1 MARALPP
8 LNALR
13 AFEAA
18 ARHGSFVAAADELS
32 VTPAAISHQVK
43 ALEDR
48 LGVALF
54 RRLARGLALTPDGEV
69 LLPDLRD
76 AFDRMAL
83 ALDRIGRQSGSKVLT
98 ISMVTTFLLA
108 WLVPRL
114 HRFQAKHPDI
124 EVRMTTARHV
134 VDFGRE
140 DIDVAVRFVDRP
152 EDGLYAK
159 KLFNDVL
166 TPLAGRRYRDRLKTF
181 EDLRKVPLI
190 DTAFSPEWP
199 IWLEAMGLQALKPRR
214 SLAFDST
221 KIAVEAAIEGA
232 GVAIGPPN
240 LFREEIEE
248 GRLFQPFPQVVE
260 SGKAWWFVCPATTAD
275 RPKIKAFRAWLDEEL
290 ERDASQKPLAP
301 RSGEREGPI
310 APSAMGG

>member
-1 MARALPP
+1 MARTLPP

-43 ALEDR
+43 SLEDR
-48 LGVALF
+48 LDVALF
-54 RRLARGLALTPDGEV
+54 RRLARGLALTPEGEA

-83 ALDRIGRQSGSKVLT
+83 ALERVSRQTSGRVLT
-98 ISMVTTFLLA
+98 ISLVTTFLLA

-114 HRFQAKHPDI
+114 HRFQTKHPDI
-124 EVRMTTARHV
+124 EVRMTTARHS

-140 DIDVAVRFVDRP
+140 DIDAAVRFTDRP
-152 EDGLYAK
+152 EDGLFAM

-166 TPLAGRRYRDRLKTF
+166 TPLCGRRYRDRLKTF
-181 EDLRKVPLI
+181 DDLRKVPLI
-190 DTAFSPEWP
+190 DTAYLPEWP
-199 IWLEAMGLQALKPRR
+199 IWLEAMGLQSMKPRR
-214 SLAFDST
+214 SLSFDST

-232 GVAIGPPN
+232 GVALGPPN
-240 LFREEIEE
+240 LFREEIED

-260 SGKAWWFVCPATTAD
+260 SGKAWWFVCPANTAE
-275 RPKIKAFRAWLDEEL
+275 RPKIKAFRAWIDEEL
-290 ERDASQKPLAP
+290 ERDAPARP
-301 RSGEREGPI
+301 
-310 APSAMGG
+310 A

>member
-18 ARHGSFVAAADELS
+18 ARHGSFVGAADELS

-43 ALEDR
+43 SLEDR
-48 LGVALF
+48 LGVTLF
-54 RRLARGLALTPDGEV
+54 RRLARGLAMTAEGDM

-83 ALDRIGRQSGSKVLT
+83 ALERVGRQSGGRVLT
-98 ISMVTTFLLA
+98 ISLVTTFLLA

-114 HRFQAKHPDI
+114 HRFQTRHPDI
-124 EVRMTTARHV
+124 EVRMTTTRHM
-134 VDFGRE
+134 VDFGRD
-140 DIDVAVRFVDRP
+140 DIDAAVRFADLP
-152 EDGLYAK
+152 ETGLFAM

-166 TPLAGRRYRDRLKTF
+166 TPLSGRRYRDRVKTF
-181 EDLRKVPLI
+181 DDLRKVPLI
-190 DTAFSPEWP
+190 DTAFHPEWP
-199 IWLEAMGLQALKPRR
+199 IWLEAVGLETLKPRR
-214 SLAFDST
+214 SLSFDST

-232 GVAIGPPN
+232 GIAIGPPN

-260 SGKAWWFVCPATTAD
+260 SGKAWWFVCPVATAD

-290 ERDASQKPLAP
+290 ERDASPLPAQHV
-301 RSGEREGPI
+301 EE
-310 APSAMGG
+310 PSASRKSS

>member
-1 MARALPP
+1 
-8 LNALR
+8 
-13 AFEAA
+13 
-18 ARHGSFVAAADELS
+18 
-32 VTPAAISHQVK
+32 
-43 ALEDR
+43 
-48 LGVALF
+48 
-54 RRLARGLALTPDGEV
+54 
-69 LLPDLRD
+69 
-76 AFDRMAL
+76 MAL
-83 ALDRIGRQSGSKVLT
+83 ALDRIGRQAGSKVLT

-114 HRFQAKHPDI
+114 HRFQARHPDI

-140 DIDVAVRFVDRP
+140 DIDVAVRFADRP

-190 DTAFSPEWP
+190 DTAFHPEWP

-290 ERDASQKPLAP
+290 ERDNSPLPAKRP
-301 RSGEREGPI
+301 E
-310 APSAMGG
+310 SAAVA

>member
-1 MARALPP
+1 MARTLPP

-48 LGVALF
+48 LDVALF
-54 RRLARGLALTPDGEV
+54 RRLARGLALTAEGEA

-83 ALDRIGRQSGSKVLT
+83 ALDRVGRQASARVLT
-98 ISMVTTFLLA
+98 ISLVTTFLLA

-114 HRFQAKHPDI
+114 HRFQTKHPDI
-124 EVRMTTARHV
+124 EVRMTTTRDA

-140 DIDVAVRFVDRP
+140 DIDAAVRFAARP
-152 EDGLYAK
+152 EDGLFAM

-166 TPLAGRRYRDRLKTF
+166 TPLCGRRYRDRLKTF
-181 EDLRKVPLI
+181 DDLRKVPLI
-190 DTAFSPEWP
+190 DTAFLPEWP
-199 IWLEAMGLQALKPRR
+199 IWLEAMGLQSLKPRQ
-214 SLAFDST
+214 SMAFDST

-232 GVAIGPPN
+232 GVALGPPD

-260 SGKAWWFVCPATTAD
+260 SGKAWWFVCPATTAE

-290 ERDASQKPLAP
+290 EREAKLGPPASGRQLQAAG
-301 RSGEREGPI
+301 R
-310 APSAMGG
+310 

>member
-1 MARALPP
+1 MGRALPP

-43 ALEDR
+43 ALEER

-54 RRLARGLALTPDGEV
+54 RRLARGLAMTEEGQA

-83 ALDRIGRQSGSKVLT
+83 ALDRVGRQSSGKVLT
-98 ISMVTTFLLA
+98 ISLITTFLLA

-124 EVRMTTARHV
+124 EVRMTTTRQL

-140 DIDVAVRFVDRP
+140 DVDAAVRFVDRP
-152 EDGLYAK
+152 ADGLFAM

-166 TPLAGRRYRDRLKTF
+166 TPLCGRRYRDRLKTV

-190 DTAFSPEWP
+190 DTTYSPEWP
-199 IWLEAMGLQALKPRR
+199 IWLEGIGQQALKPRR

-221 KIAVEAAIEGA
+221 MIAVEAAIEGA
-232 GVAIGPPN
+232 GVAIGPPD
-240 LFREEIEE
+240 LFREEIED
-248 GRLFQPFPQVVE
+248 GRLFQPFPQLVE
-260 SGKAWWFVCPATTAD
+260 SGKAWWFVCPAGSAE
-275 RPKIKAFRAWLDEEL
+275 RPKIKAFRAWLAEEL
-290 ERDASQKPLAP
+290 ARDAKRPHRA
-301 RSGEREGPI
+301 
-310 APSAMGG
+310 A

>member
-1 MARALPP
+1 MVRALPP

-18 ARHGSFVAAADELS
+18 ARHGSFVAAAEELS

-43 ALEDR
+43 ALEER
-48 LGVALF
+48 LGVSLF
-54 RRLARGLALTPDGEV
+54 RRLARGLALTEEGQA

-83 ALDRIGRQSGSKVLT
+83 ALDRVGRQASGKVLT
-98 ISMVTTFLLA
+98 ISLITTFLLA

-124 EVRMTTARHV
+124 EVRMTSSRHV

-140 DIDVAVRFVDRP
+140 DVDAAVRFVDRP
-152 EDGLYAK
+152 AEGLFAI

-166 TPLAGRRYRDRLKTF
+166 TPLCGRRYRDRLKTI

-190 DTAFSPEWP
+190 DTAFNPEWP
-199 IWLEAMGLQALKPRR
+199 IWLEGIGQQALKPRR

-240 LFREEIEE
+240 LFREEIED

-260 SGKAWWFVCPATTAD
+260 SGKAWWFVCPANSAE
-275 RPKIKAFRAWLDEEL
+275 RPKIRAFRAWLTEEL
-290 ERDASQKPLAP
+290 ARDAKDAARLA
-301 RSGEREGPI
+301 
-310 APSAMGG
+310 

>member
-1 MARALPP
+1 MARTLPP

-48 LGVALF
+48 LDVALF
-54 RRLARGLALTPDGEV
+54 RRLARGLALTAEGEA

-83 ALDRIGRQSGSKVLT
+83 ALDRVGRQASARVLT
-98 ISMVTTFLLA
+98 ISLVTTFLLA

-114 HRFQAKHPDI
+114 HRFQTKHPDI
-124 EVRMTTARHV
+124 EVRMTTTRDA

-140 DIDVAVRFVDRP
+140 DIDAAVRFAARP
-152 EDGLYAK
+152 EDGLFAM

-166 TPLAGRRYRDRLKTF
+166 TPLCGRRYRDRLKTF
-181 EDLRKVPLI
+181 DDLRKVPLI
-190 DTAFSPEWP
+190 DTAFLPEWP
-199 IWLEAMGLQALKPRR
+199 IWLEAMGLQSLKPRR
-214 SLAFDST
+214 SMAFDST

-232 GVAIGPPN
+232 GVALGPPD

-260 SGKAWWFVCPATTAD
+260 SGKAWWFVCPATTAE

-290 ERDASQKPLAP
+290 EREAKLGPPASGRQLQAVAG
-301 RSGEREGPI
+301 R
-310 APSAMGG
+310 

>member
-43 ALEDR
+43 ALEER

-54 RRLARGLALTPDGEV
+54 RRLARGLALTAEAEA

-83 ALDRIGRQSGSKVLT
+83 ALDRVGRQSGGKVLT
-98 ISMVTTFLLA
+98 ISLVTTFLLA

-114 HRFQAKHPDI
+114 HRFQAKHADI

-134 VDFGRE
+134 VDFSRE
-140 DIDVAVRFVDRP
+140 DIDAAVRFVDRP
-152 EDGLYAK
+152 EDGLFAM

-166 TPLAGRRYRDRLKTF
+166 TPLCGRRYRDRIKTF

-190 DTAFSPEWP
+190 DTAFHPEWP
-199 IWLEAMGLQALKPRR
+199 IWLEAMGLQALKPHR

-248 GRLFQPFPQVVE
+248 GRLFQPFPEVVE
-260 SGKAWWFVCPATTAD
+260 SGKAWWFVCPAVTAE
-275 RPKIKAFRAWLDEEL
+275 RPKIKTFRAWLAEEL
-290 ERDASQKPLAP
+290 ERDAKESP
-301 RSGEREGPI
+301 RPG
-310 APSAMGG
+310 SAGFQPAAS

>member
-1 MARALPP
+1 MGRALPP

-43 ALEDR
+43 SLEDR

-54 RRLARGLALTPDGEV
+54 VRRPRGLEITGEGQA

-83 ALDRIGRQSGSKVLT
+83 ALDRIGRQAGGKVLT
-98 ISMVTTFLLA
+98 ISLITTFLLA

-124 EVRMTTARHV
+124 EVRMTSSRQLI
-134 VDFGRE
+134 DFGRE
-140 DIDVAVRFVDRP
+140 DVDAAVRFIDRP
-152 EDGLYAK
+152 ADGLFAL

-166 TPLAGRRYRDRLKTF
+166 TPLCGQRYRDRLKTI

-190 DTAFSPEWP
+190 DTTFSPEWP
-199 IWLEAMGLQALKPRR
+199 IWLEAIGQQALKPRR

-221 KIAVEAAIEGA
+221 KVAVEAAIEGA
-232 GVAIGPPN
+232 GVAIGPPE
-240 LFREEIEE
+240 LFREEIED
-248 GRLFQPFPQVVE
+248 GRLFQPFPQLVE
-260 SGKAWWFVCPATTAD
+260 SGKAWWFVCPAGAAE
-275 RPKIKAFRAWLDEEL
+275 RPKIKAFRAWLAEEL
-290 ERDASQKPLAP
+290 ERDVKRSQRA
-301 RSGEREGPI
+301 
-310 APSAMGG
+310 A

>member
-43 ALEDR
+43 ALEER

-54 RRLARGLALTPDGEV
+54 RRLARGLSLTAEAEA

-83 ALDRIGRQSGSKVLT
+83 ALERVGRQSSAKVLT
-98 ISMVTTFLLA
+98 ISLVTTFLLA

-114 HRFQAKHPDI
+114 HRFQARHPDI
-124 EVRMTTARHV
+124 EVRMTTAKYN
-134 VDFGRE
+134 VDFNRE
-140 DIDVAVRFVDRP
+140 DIDAAVRFAARP
-152 EDGLYAK
+152 EEGLFAMR
-159 KLFNDVL
+159 LFNDVL
-166 TPLAGRRYRDRLKTF
+166 TPLCGRRYRDRVKSF

-190 DTAFSPEWP
+190 DTAIHPEWP

-232 GVAIGPPN
+232 GVAIGPPD
-240 LFREEIEE
+240 LFREEIED

-260 SGKAWWFVCPATTAD
+260 SGKAWWFVCPAATAE

-290 ERDASQKPLAP
+290 ERDA
-301 RSGEREGPI
+301 RN
-310 APSAMGG
+310 SARAA

>member
-1 MARALPP
+1 MGRALPP

-54 RRLARGLALTPDGEV
+54 RRLARGLALTTDGEA

-83 ALDRIGRQSGSKVLT
+83 ALDRIGRQSGGKVLT
-98 ISMVTTFLLA
+98 ISLVTTFLLA

-114 HRFQAKHPDI
+114 HRFQARHPDI
-124 EVRMTTARHV
+124 EVRMTTARHI

-140 DIDVAVRFVDRP
+140 DVDAAVRFADRP

-199 IWLEAMGLQALKPRR
+199 IWLEAMGLQELKPRR

-232 GVAIGPPN
+232 GVAIGPPK

-260 SGKAWWFVCPATTAD
+260 SGRAWWFVCPATTAD

-290 ERDASQKPLAP
+290 ERDASPP
-301 RSGEREGPI
+301 G
-310 APSAMGG
+310 SAGFQPAS

>member
-18 ARHGSFVAAADELS
+18 ARHRSFVAAADELS

-43 ALEDR
+43 ALEER

-54 RRLARGLALTPDGEV
+54 RRLARGLTLTAEGDA

-83 ALDRIGRQSGSKVLT
+83 ALDRVGRQSGGRVLT
-98 ISMVTTFLLA
+98 ISLVTTFLLV

-114 HRFQAKHPDI
+114 HRFQAKHPDV
-124 EVRMTTARHV
+124 EVRMTTARHT

-140 DIDVAVRFVDRP
+140 DIDAAVRFAARP
-152 EDGLYAK
+152 EDGLFAM

-166 TPLAGRRYRDRLKTF
+166 TPLCGRRYRDRVKTF
-181 EDLRKVPLI
+181 DDLRKVPLI
-190 DTAFSPEWP
+190 DTAYLPEWP
-199 IWLEAMGLQALKPRR
+199 IWLEAVGMRSLKPRR

-290 ERDASQKPLAP
+290 ERDARDSP
-301 RSGEREGPI
+301 RPAKRGEGEPHAEG
-310 APSAMGG
+310 MGG

>member
-43 ALEDR
+43 ALEER

-54 RRLARGLALTPDGEV
+54 RRLARGLTLTGDGEA
-69 LLPDLRD
+69 LLPELRD

-83 ALDRIGRQSGSKVLT
+83 ALDRVGRQSGGKVLT
-98 ISMVTTFLLA
+98 ISLVTTFLLA

-114 HRFQAKHPDI
+114 HRFQASHPDI
-124 EVRMTTARHV
+124 EVRMTTAKYN
-134 VDFGRE
+134 VDFARE
-140 DIDVAVRFVDRP
+140 DIDAAVRFADRP
-152 EDGLYAK
+152 EDGLFAM

-166 TPLAGRRYRDRLKTF
+166 TPLAGRRYRDRLKSF

-190 DTAFSPEWP
+190 DTAFHPEWP
-199 IWLEAMGLQALKPRR
+199 IWLEAMGLQSLTPRR

-260 SGKAWWFVCPATTAD
+260 SGKAWWFVCPASSAE
-275 RPKIKAFRAWLDEEL
+275 RLKIKAFRAWLAEEL
-290 ERDASQKPLAP
+290 ERDAS
-301 RSGEREGPI
+301 
-310 APSAMGG
+310 PSPVVRQEDG

>member
-1 MARALPP
+1 MRALPP

-43 ALEDR
+43 ALEER
-48 LGVALF
+48 LGVGLF
-54 RRLARGLALTPDGEV
+54 HRLARGLALTEDGKA
-69 LLPDLRD
+69 LLPELRD

-83 ALDRIGRQSGSKVLT
+83 ALDRIGRQASSKVLT
-98 ISMVTTFLLA
+98 LSLITTFLLA

-114 HRFQAKHPDI
+114 HRFQTRHPDI
-124 EVRMTTARHV
+124 EVRLTTARHN

-140 DIDVAVRFVDRP
+140 DVDAAVRFADRP
-152 EDGLYAK
+152 DDGLFAM

-166 TPLAGRRYRDRLKTF
+166 TPLSGRRFRDRVKTF

-190 DTAFSPEWP
+190 DTAFHPEWP
-199 IWLEAMGLQALKPRR
+199 IWLEAVGLQALKPRR
-214 SLAFDST
+214 ALAFDST
-221 KIAVEAAIEGA
+221 TIAVEAAIEGA

-248 GRLFQPFPQVVE
+248 GRLFQLFPQVVE
-260 SGKAWWFVCPATTAD
+260 SGKAWWFVCPAATAE
-275 RPKIKAFRAWLDEEL
+275 RPKIKAFRAWLSEEL
-290 ERDASQKPLAP
+290 ERDAK
-301 RSGEREGPI
+301 G
-310 APSAMGG
+310 

>member
-1 MARALPP
+1 MARSLPP

-48 LGVALF
+48 LGVPLF
-54 RRLARGLALTPDGEV
+54 RRLARGLALTPDGEA

-140 DIDVAVRFVDRP
+140 DIDVAVRFADRP

-290 ERDASQKPLAP
+290 ERDNSPLPAKQ
-301 RSGEREGPI
+301 
-310 APSAMGG
+310 SAAVA

>member
-1 MARALPP
+1 MGRALPP

-43 ALEDR
+43 SLEDR

-54 RRLARGLALTPDGEV
+54 RRLARGLALTAEGEA

-76 AFDRMAL
+76 AFDRMAM
-83 ALDRIGRQSGSKVLT
+83 ALDRIGRQAGGKVLT
-98 ISMVTTFLLA
+98 ISLVTTFLLA

-114 HRFQAKHPDI
+114 HRFQTGNPDI
-124 EVRMTTARHV
+124 EVRMTTARHN

-140 DIDVAVRFVDRP
+140 DIDAAVRFADRP

-181 EDLRKVPLI
+181 DDLRKVPLI
-190 DTAFSPEWP
+190 DTAFQPEWP
-199 IWLEAMGLQALKPRR
+199 IWLGAMGLDTLTPRR

-240 LFREEIEE
+240 LFREEIEA
-248 GRLFQPFPQVVE
+248 GRLFQPFPQLVE
-260 SGKAWWFVCPATTAD
+260 SGKAWWFVCPVATAD

-290 ERDASQKPLAP
+290 ERDAKHQPLAP

-310 APSAMGG
+310 APAMGR

>member
-1 MARALPP
+1 MARSLPP

-43 ALEDR
+43 ALEER

-54 RRLARGLALTPDGEV
+54 RRLARGLALTGEAEA

-83 ALDRIGRQSGSKVLT
+83 ALDRVGRQSGGKVLT
-98 ISMVTTFLLA
+98 ISLITTFLLA

-140 DIDVAVRFVDRP
+140 DVDAAVRFTDRP
-152 EDGLYAK
+152 DEGLFAM

-166 TPLAGRRYRDRLKTF
+166 TPLCGRRYRDRVRTF
-181 EDLRKVPLI
+181 DDLRKVPLI
-190 DTAFSPEWP
+190 DTAFHPEWP

-240 LFREEIEE
+240 LFREEIED

-260 SGKAWWFVCPATTAD
+260 SGKAWWFVCPVATAD
-275 RPKIKAFRAWLDEEL
+275 RPKIKAFRAWIDEEL
-290 ERDASQKPLAP
+290 ERDARDVP
-301 RSGEREGPI
+301 RT
-310 APSAMGG
+310 ASAGVQSAAS